1 MNYVLFAF
9 GDYTKEDQ
17 KINLI
22 VDFVSQISTKEV
34 KFQYGE
40 SGIIVSFATLSK
52 SEDIS
57 DFFDDCLTK
66 LTAMFFVFPVS
77 DNSIMSMDGEIYEHL
92 FDEPDKKSGK
102 TQTIDYGLNF
112 DFDYKFENSD
122 STHSIK
128 EVFDKIFGNVTEP
141 EIILTLDQILDKI
154 NDNGFESLT
163 NTEKKQ
169 LEEYSNK

>member
-1 MNYVLFAF
+1 M
-9 GDYTKEDQ
+9 
-17 KINLI
+17 I
-22 VDFVSQISTKEV
+22 
-34 KFQYGE
+34 
-40 SGIIVSFATLSK
+40 
-52 SEDIS
+52 
-57 DFFDDCLTK
+57 
-66 LTAMFFVFPVS
+66 FVFPVS

-92 FDEPDKKSGK
+92 FNEPDKKSGK

-169 LEEYSNK
+169 LEKYSNK

>member
-66 LTAMFFVFPVS
+66 LTAMISNGMGARCCRFIKIS
-77 DNSIMSMDGEIYEHL
+77 SMA
-92 FDEPDKKSGK
+92 
-102 TQTIDYGLNF
+102 
-112 DFDYKFENSD
+112 
-122 STHSIK
+122 
-128 EVFDKIFGNVTEP
+128 
-141 EIILTLDQILDKI
+141 
-154 NDNGFESLT
+154 
-163 NTEKKQ
+163 
-169 LEEYSNK
+169 